1 MAKYVLWSEK
11 RQEAGSQERGL
22 TLRGVELRKLSCAD
36 VYSFSLLEESSPT
49 GASVSKTLAYLEA
62 KAKGDR

>member
-22 TLRGVELRKLSCAD
+22 TLLGGDLRKLSCTD
-36 VYSFSLLEESSPT
+36 VYSLSLLEESSLT
-49 GASVSKTLAYLEA
+49 GASVSKALPYLEA